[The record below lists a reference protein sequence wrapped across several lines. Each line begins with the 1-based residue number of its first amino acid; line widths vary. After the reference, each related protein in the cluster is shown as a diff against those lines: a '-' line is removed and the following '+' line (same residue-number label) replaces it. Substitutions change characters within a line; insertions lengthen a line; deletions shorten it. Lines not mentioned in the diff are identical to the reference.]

1 MGNIILISI
10 VIADVELSIDD
21 TQVCQNTNNSKTFD
35 KGIKE
40 EGNGKLLNVQNK
52 DYILIVMIFSCNFFL
67 IKNI

>member
-21 TQVCQNTNNSKTFD
+21 TQVCKNTNNSKKCD

-40 EGNGKLLNVQNK
+40 EGNVKLLYVQNR
-52 DYILIVMIFSCNFFL
+52 DYILIVMILSCNFFL